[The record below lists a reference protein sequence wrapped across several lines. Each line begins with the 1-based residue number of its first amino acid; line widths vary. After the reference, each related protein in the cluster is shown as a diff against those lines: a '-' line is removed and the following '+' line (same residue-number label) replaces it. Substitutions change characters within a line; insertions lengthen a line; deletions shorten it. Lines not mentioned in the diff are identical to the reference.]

1 MERERCRAIVR
12 AATRLHAAYE
22 KRRRDTNA
30 GATAGLTEQLGY
42 TITQLERAAQ
52 CRELAIEREWS
63 AAERHS
69 TARLRRALELLV
81 AQAEGLASRLRDP
94 CPVVPSVRDLYEEL
108 VAACDEFDAVELDS
122 PGEIAL
128 ATEPI
133 WLRDLCF
140 GRFRIVLNLIEMR
153 HSAPEYWYTVEALD
167 PNPAASDSSVTHP
180 HVSKDTLCAG
190 EAANPIRTALLS
202 GRLSEFF
209 LLVRSVLRTYN
220 PGSPYVRLGEWSGIT
235 CSDCGYATSEDCG
248 GSCPGCDDFVCDEC
262 LRSCA
267 ACGVARCRSC
277 LSQSEISDD
286 WVCPD
291 CEAECE
297 GCGRR
302 CANTELENELC
313 EECRKEN
320 DDEETADTES
330 DQRGGAEDTDQTAGT
345 PDGAALLGAGVA
357 EAPVPL
363 PPR

>member
-1 MERERCRAIVR
+1 MPRDCPRGQVAHAERCRLHAGSHGWR
-12 AATRLHAAYE
+12 AAAAHSESRL
-22 KRRRDTNA
+22 
-30 GATAGLTEQLGY
+30 L
-42 TITQLERAAQ
+42 
-52 CRELAIEREWS
+52 
-63 AAERHS
+63 
-69 TARLRRALELLV
+69 RALDHL
-81 AQAEGLASRLRDP
+81 ARQADGLASQLRNPTQDP
-94 CPVVPSVRDLYEEL
+94 PTLRELYEEL
-108 VAACDEFDAVELDS
+108 LAASDEFDAVELDS

-167 PNPAASDSSVTHP
+167 PNPASSDSSVTHP
-180 HVSKDTLCAG
+180 HVSRDTLCAG

-286 WVCPD
+286 WICPD

-313 EECRKEN
+313 GDCRKEN
-320 DDEETADTES
+320 DNEETADTES
-330 DQRGGAEDTDQTAGT
+330 DQRGCAEDTDQTAGT